1 MILSKIG
8 HGLYKIKTGRTI
20 IIKDNNPSRLKIL
33 PKCGGLNIF
42 IFQKITANLACEIE
56 RTASNERSAVLLYI
70 IYRHAASFCR
80 VGHRRTVGAIF
91 IGKLAQASGFML
103 RGLSGAVRYIFSNSG
118 AVRRRYVSQSLSPMS
133 AHTAT
138 RLPLVKR
145 SKKALSAEAQ
155 PSL

>member
-1 MILSKIG
+1 MIKNRTWLVQNK
-8 HGLYKIKTGRTI
+8 KTGRTI

-42 IFQKITANLACEIE
+42 IFQKITANLAREIE
-56 RTASNERSAVLLYI
+56 RTASNERSAVLLYV
-70 IYRHAASFCR
+70 IYCHAAGFCR
-80 VGHRRTVGAIF
+80 VGHRRAVGAIF
-91 IGKLAQASGFML
+91 IGKLAQGFGIHAA
-103 RGLSGAVRYIFSNSG
+103 RIVRSCQIHFSNSG

-145 SKKALSAEAQ
+145 SRNALSAEAQ

>member
-1 MILSKIG
+1 MIKNRTRLVQNKKQDGLLSSKI
-8 HGLYKIKTGRTI
+8 I
-20 IIKDNNPSRLKIL
+20 IHPRLKIL

-56 RTASNERSAVLLYI
+56 RTASNERSAVLLYV
-70 IYRHAASFCR
+70 IYRHAAGFCR
-80 VGHRRTVGAIF
+80 VGHRRAVGAIF
-91 IGKLAQASGFML
+91 IGKLAQGFGIHAARIV
-103 RGLSGAVRYIFSNSG
+103 RGCQIHFSNSG

-145 SKKALSAEAQ
+145 SRNALSAEAQ